1 MNVKAWIQSSN
12 ENENDFVLENSKLL
26 SIEDNVKGREF
37 VNLMF
42 DSK

>member
-26 SIEDNVKGREF
+26 SIEDNV
-37 VNLMF
+37 
-42 DSK
+42 